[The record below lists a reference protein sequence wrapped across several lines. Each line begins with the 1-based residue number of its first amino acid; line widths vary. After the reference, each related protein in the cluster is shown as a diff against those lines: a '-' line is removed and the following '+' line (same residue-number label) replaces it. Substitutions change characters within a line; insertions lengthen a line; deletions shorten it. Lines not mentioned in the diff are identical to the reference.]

1 MNKQEF
7 LEWYG
12 EPSDDYIER
21 VNKIVDALQV
31 AVDGGVGNVLSSD
44 DAKRLLTY
52 IRMIEHYI
60 HTMGKSQ

>member
-21 VNKIVDALQV
+21 INKIVDALQL
-31 AVDGGVGNVLSSD
+31 AVDSGVGNVLSPD

-52 IRMIEHYI
+52 IKMVEQYI
-60 HTMGKSQ
+60 HTQGKPQ